1 MVFLRRLKNGLM
13 RREIEESITAEVVL
27 NLSDCKG
34 NKIFQGTSK
43 WVGMEIAGCLDDII
57 SRPVGNYGY

>member
-1 MVFLRRLKNGLM
+1 M